1 MLANADCQ
9 THYWCLTHR
18 IRDQA
23 RSHMESHNNNKMLF
37 QRLNAMAA
45 PAPPLSHDAI
55 IQDSWS
61 RCRAFGL
68 DHQSAPAFDQL
79 PADGIAQLLES
90 QNSLVQTT
98 HQEVL
103 PYYENILSN
112 SNCLIM
118 LADNQGQ
125 VLTSWG
131 TQRFIE
137 PSLTRGFSAGASWI
151 ERCSGTNAIGTAL
164 ACEQAVHIEHD
175 EHFLKANRFMTGSA
189 APIFDAERKVIAVL
203 DVSSDSYLPP
213 SHTLGMV
220 KMMSQTVEN
229 RLILNLFHGQHFQLT
244 FNTGLNN
251 LDSQWAGLL
260 IFDETGQV
268 LSANRRADNLL
279 GISLS
284 RVSVESLFKV
294 SLLELL
300 NQPDGLP
307 FALQASGR
315 NRFQCLL
322 KRPKQAPIQARLLSE
337 TKSSE
342 TKSAEST
349 APASIAISLNTLH
362 FGDSR
367 VEKAVRQAERLLEK
381 DIPLLI
387 HGETGVGKEVFVKA
401 LHQASSRSKQPFIAV
416 NCAAIPAELVESEL
430 FGYEKGAFTG
440 ANQKGSIGL
449 IRKADKGTLF
459 LDEIGDMPLPTQA
472 RLLRVLQERC
482 VQPVGSSELF
492 PVDIRII
499 SATNRSLREQVQLG
513 RFREDLYY
521 RIGGLT
527 LELPPLRERSD
538 KQALFKRLWEQHRE
552 PSQWAGLSPEVM
564 ELFSRHPWPGNL
576 RQVSSVMQV
585 ALAMAEEQPV
595 RPEHLPDDF
604 FVDLEMEP
612 VDSPEPV
619 AVDLNDAEQLNR
631 QLQAA
636 GGNISHLARRLG
648 VSRNT
653 LYKRLRQV
661 E

>member
-1 MLANADCQ
+1 MSTPLA
-9 THYWCLTHR
+9 
-18 IRDQA
+18 
-23 RSHMESHNNNKMLF
+23 
-37 QRLNAMAA
+37 
-45 PAPPLSHDAI
+45 HDAI
-55 IQDSWS
+55 IQDSWR
-61 RCRAFGL
+61 RCRAYGL
-68 DHQSAPAFDQL
+68 DHQSTPSFDQL
-79 PADGIAQLLES
+79 PADGVRQLLES
-90 QNSLVQTT
+90 QHSLVQTT

-137 PSLTRGFSAGASWI
+137 PTLARGFSAGASWM
-151 ERCSGTNAIGTAL
+151 ERASGTNAIGTAL
-164 ACEQAVHIEHD
+164 ACAQAVHIEHD

-189 APIFDAERKVIAVL
+189 APIFDAQREIIAVL

-229 RLILNLFHGQHFQLT
+229 RLILNLFRGEHFQLT

-260 IFDETGQV
+260 IFDESGQV

-284 RVSVESLFKV
+284 RVLIDSLFKV

-300 NQPDGLP
+300 NQPEGLP
-307 FALQASGR
+307 FSLQAAGR

-322 KRPKQAPIQARLLSE
+322 KRPKQAPVQARVFVDS
-337 TKSSE
+337 KKPS
-342 TKSAEST
+342 
-349 APASIAISLNTLH
+349 APASTAISLKTLH
-362 FGDSR
+362 FGDAR
-367 VEKAVRQAERLLEK
+367 VEKAVRQAGRLLEK

-401 LHQASSRSKQPFIAV
+401 LHQASSRSQQAFIAV

-492 PVDIRII
+492 PVDLRII
-499 SATNRSLREQVQLG
+499 SATNRALREWVQAG

-527 LELPPLRERSD
+527 LELPPLRERTD
-538 KQALFKRLWEQHRE
+538 KQALFQQLWQQHRE
-552 PSQWAGLSPEVM
+552 PTQWAGLSAEVLA
-564 ELFSRHPWPGNL
+564 LFEQHPWPGNL
-576 RQVSSVMQV
+576 RQVSSVLQV
-585 ALAMAEEQPV
+585 ALAMAEEQPI
-595 RPEHLPDDF
+595 RAEHLPDDF
-604 FVDLEMEP
+604 FVDLHVPAPLPTGESLD
-612 VDSPEPV
+612 DSI
-619 AVDLNDAEQLNR
+619 DLNQRLKAL
-631 QLQAA
+631 
-636 GGNISHLARRLG
+636 GGNISHLARELG

-653 LYKRLRQV
+653 LYKRLRQN
-661 E
+661 ER

>member
-1 MLANADCQ
+1 
-9 THYWCLTHR
+9 
-18 IRDQA
+18 
-23 RSHMESHNNNKMLF
+23 
-37 QRLNAMAA
+37 MAA
-45 PAPPLSHDAI
+45 PVPLLSHDAI

-79 PADGIAQLLES
+79 PAEGIAQLLES
-90 QNSLVQTT
+90 QHSLVQTT

-137 PSLTRGFSAGASWI
+137 PSLTRGFSAGASWM

-260 IFDETGQV
+260 IFDESGQV

-300 NQPDGLP
+300 NQPEGLP

-315 NRFQCLL
+315 NRFQCVL
-322 KRPKQAPIQARLLSE
+322 KRPKQVSIQARLFSE
-337 TKSSE
+337 NSSA
-342 TKSAEST
+342 KST
-349 APASIAISLNTLH
+349 ATEPTTISLNTLH

-401 LHQASSRSKQPFIAV
+401 LHHASSRSKQPFIAV

-482 VQPVGSSELF
+482 VQPVGSSELY

-499 SATNRSLREQVQLG
+499 SATNRALREQVQLG

-538 KQALFKRLWEQHRE
+538 KQALFKRLWEHHRE
-552 PSQWAGLSPEVM
+552 PSQWAGLSREVM
-564 ELFSRHPWPGNL
+564 ELFDRHPWPGNL

-585 ALAMAEEQPV
+585 ALAMAGEQPV

-604 FVDLEMEP
+604 FVDLQMEP
-612 VDSPEPV
+612 VDCPETS
-619 AVDLNDAEQLNR
+619 AVDLNDAEALNR

-653 LYKRLRQV
+653 LYKRLRQSDS
-661 E
+661 

>member
-1 MLANADCQ
+1 
-9 THYWCLTHR
+9 
-18 IRDQA
+18 
-23 RSHMESHNNNKMLF
+23 
-37 QRLNAMAA
+37 MAA
-45 PAPPLSHDAI
+45 PAPALSHEAI
-55 IQDSWS
+55 IQASWS

-68 DHQSAPAFDQL
+68 NHQSVPAFDQL
-79 PADGIAQLLES
+79 PAQGIAHLLES
-90 QNSLVQTT
+90 QHSLVQTT

-137 PSLTRGFSAGASWI
+137 PKLAHGFSAGASWM
-151 ERCSGTNAIGTAL
+151 ERCTGTNAIGTAL

-229 RLILNLFHGQHFQLT
+229 RLILNLFRGEHFQLT

-260 IFDETGQV
+260 IFDESGQV

-279 GISLS
+279 GLSLS
-284 RVSVESLFKV
+284 RVSIESLFKV

-307 FALQASGR
+307 FALQASGS

-322 KRPKQAPIQARLLSE
+322 RRPSQVSIRARVFTEATPAP
-337 TKSSE
+337 
-342 TKSAEST
+342 
-349 APASIAISLNTLH
+349 APASNIIGLNTLH

-401 LHQASSRSKQPFIAV
+401 LHQASSRAKQPFIAV

-449 IRKADKGTLF
+449 IRKADRGTLF

-482 VQPVGSSELF
+482 VQPVGSAELF

-538 KQALFKRLWEQHRE
+538 KQALFKRLWEHHRE
-552 PSQWAGLSPEVM
+552 PTQWAGLSREVLD
-564 ELFSRHPWPGNL
+564 LFERHPWPGNL
-576 RQVSSVMQV
+576 RQVSSVLQV
-585 ALAMAEEQPV
+585 ALAMAEEQPI

-612 VDSPEPV
+612 VETPEPLT
-619 AVDLNDAEQLNR
+619 VDLNDAEDLNR
-631 QLQAA
+631 QLQAV

-653 LYKRLRQV
+653 LYKRLRQL
-661 E
+661 ES

>member
-1 MLANADCQ
+1 
-9 THYWCLTHR
+9 
-18 IRDQA
+18 
-23 RSHMESHNNNKMLF
+23 
-37 QRLNAMAA
+37 MAA
-45 PAPPLSHDAI
+45 PAPALSHDAI
-55 IQDSWS
+55 IQDSWK

-68 DHQSAPAFDQL
+68 NHQSTPAFDQL
-79 PADGIAQLLES
+79 PAEGIAQLLES
-90 QNSLVQTT
+90 QYSLVQTT

-137 PSLTRGFSAGASWI
+137 PSLTRGFSAGASWM

-260 IFDETGQV
+260 IFDESGQV

-279 GISLS
+279 GVRLS

-300 NQPDGLP
+300 NQPEGLP
-307 FALQASGR
+307 FSLQASGR

-322 KRPKQAPIQARLLSE
+322 KRPKQAPIQARVFSE
-337 TKSSE
+337 PTV
-342 TKSAEST
+342 T
-349 APASIAISLNTLH
+349 APAAISLNTLH

-552 PSQWAGLSPEVM
+552 PSQWAGLSREVL
-564 ELFSRHPWPGNL
+564 ELFDRHPWPGNL

-595 RPEHLPDDF
+595 RLEHLPDDF

-612 VDSPEPV
+612 VETPESLV
-619 AVDLNDAEQLNR
+619 VDLDDAEELNR
-631 QLQAA
+631 QLQAV

-653 LYKRLRQV
+653 LYKRLRQA

>member
-1 MLANADCQ
+1 
-9 THYWCLTHR
+9 
-18 IRDQA
+18 
-23 RSHMESHNNNKMLF
+23 
-37 QRLNAMAA
+37 MAA
-45 PAPPLSHDAI
+45 PAPLLPHDTI
-55 IQDSWS
+55 IQDSWR

-68 DHQSAPAFDQL
+68 DHQSAPSFDQL
-79 PADGIAQLLES
+79 PAEGISQLLES
-90 QNSLVQTT
+90 QHALVQTT

-131 TQRFIE
+131 TQRFID
-137 PSLTRGFSAGASWI
+137 PKLARGFNAGASWM
-151 ERCSGTNAIGTAL
+151 ERATGTNAIGTAL
-164 ACEQAVHIEHD
+164 ACAQAVHIEHD

-189 APIFDAERKVIAVL
+189 APIFDANREIIAVL

-229 RLILNLFHGQHFQLT
+229 RLILNLFGGEHFQLT

-260 IFDETGQV
+260 IFDESGQV

-284 RVSVESLFKV
+284 RVMIDSLFKV

-300 NQPDGLP
+300 NQPEGLP
-307 FALQASGR
+307 FALQAAGR

-322 KRPKQAPIQARLLSE
+322 KRPKQAPVQARVFSE
-337 TKSSE
+337 
-342 TKSAEST
+342 
-349 APASIAISLNTLH
+349 PASAPIGLKTLH

-401 LHQASSRSKQPFIAV
+401 LHQASSRSQQAFIAV

-492 PVDIRII
+492 PVDLRII
-499 SATNRSLREQVQLG
+499 SATNRSLREQVQIG

-538 KQALFKRLWEQHRE
+538 KQALFKQLWQQHRE
-552 PSQWAGLSPEVM
+552 PTQWAGLSAEVLA
-564 ELFSRHPWPGNL
+564 LFEQHPWPGNL

-585 ALAMAEEQPV
+585 ALVMAEDQPI

-604 FVDLEMEP
+604 FVDLG
-612 VDSPEPV
+612 
-619 AVDLNDAEQLNR
+619 
-631 QLQAA
+631 QAA
-636 GGNISHLARRLG
+636 PSAPVVMDDLDDRQNLQQRLAAVGGNISHLARELG

-653 LYKRLRQV
+653 LYKRLRAAP
-661 E
+661 

>member
-1 MLANADCQ
+1 M
-9 THYWCLTHR
+9 
-18 IRDQA
+18 
-23 RSHMESHNNNKMLF
+23 S
-37 QRLNAMAA
+37 A
-45 PAPPLSHDAI
+45 PASPLSHETI
-55 IQDSWS
+55 IKDSWS

-68 DHQSAPAFDQL
+68 SHQSAPAFDQL
-79 PADGIAQLLES
+79 PAERIAQLLES
-90 QNSLVQTT
+90 QHALVQTT

-137 PSLTRGFSAGASWI
+137 PSLARGFSAGASWL
-151 ERCSGTNAIGTAL
+151 EHCSGTNAIGTAL

-189 APIFDAERKVIAVL
+189 APIFDAERRVIAVL

-229 RLILNLFHGQHFQLT
+229 RLILNLFEGRHFQLT

-260 IFDETGQV
+260 IFDDSGQV

-284 RVSVESLFKV
+284 RVGIESLFKV

-300 NQPDGLP
+300 NQPEGLP
-307 FALQASGR
+307 FALQAAGR
-315 NRFQCLL
+315 NRFHCLL
-322 KRPKQAPIQARLLSE
+322 KRPRQVPIQARVFVEPPSHP
-337 TKSSE
+337 
-342 TKSAEST
+342 
-349 APASIAISLNTLH
+349 APASADTISLNTLH

-401 LHQASSRSKQPFIAV
+401 LHHASSRSKQAFIAV

-440 ANQKGSIGL
+440 ASQKGSIGL

-499 SATNRSLREQVQLG
+499 SATNRSLREQVRLG

-538 KQALFKRLWEQHRE
+538 KQALFKRIWEQHRE
-552 PSQWAGLSPEVM
+552 SGQWAGLSRDVQ
-564 ELFSRHPWPGNL
+564 ELFERHPWPGNL

-585 ALAMAEEQPV
+585 ALAMAEEQPI
-595 RPEHLPDDF
+595 RTEHLPDDF
-604 FVDLEMEP
+604 FVDLDMEP
-612 VDSPEPV
+612 ATSHEPPGDIDLQDS
-619 AVDLNDAEQLNR
+619 ADLHR
-631 QLQAA
+631 QLKAV
-636 GGNISHLARRLG
+636 GGNISQLARRLG

-653 LYKRLRQV
+653 LYKRLRQQ
-661 E
+661 ED

>member
-1 MLANADCQ
+1 MSTPLA
-9 THYWCLTHR
+9 
-18 IRDQA
+18 
-23 RSHMESHNNNKMLF
+23 
-37 QRLNAMAA
+37 
-45 PAPPLSHDAI
+45 HDAI
-55 IQDSWS
+55 IQDSWR
-61 RCRAFGL
+61 RCRAYGL
-68 DHQSAPAFDQL
+68 DHQSTPSFDQL
-79 PADGIAQLLES
+79 PAEGVSQLLES
-90 QNSLVQTT
+90 QHSLVQTT

-137 PSLTRGFSAGASWI
+137 PTLARGFSAGASWM
-151 ERCSGTNAIGTAL
+151 ERSSGTNAIGTAL
-164 ACEQAVHIEHD
+164 ACAQAVHIEHD

-189 APIFDAERKVIAVL
+189 APIFDAQREIIAVL

-229 RLILNLFHGQHFQLT
+229 RLILNLFRGEHFQLT

-260 IFDETGQV
+260 IFDESGQV

-284 RVSVESLFKV
+284 RVLIDSLFKV

-300 NQPDGLP
+300 NQPEGLP
-307 FALQASGR
+307 FSLQAAGR

-322 KRPKQAPIQARLLSE
+322 KRPRQAPVQARVFVE
-337 TKSSE
+337 TKKTSE
-342 TKSAEST
+342 P
-349 APASIAISLNTLH
+349 APTAISLKTLH
-362 FGDSR
+362 FGDAR

-401 LHQASSRSKQPFIAV
+401 LHQASSRSQQAFIAV

-482 VQPVGSSELF
+482 VQPVGSSELY
-492 PVDIRII
+492 PVDLRII

-527 LELPPLRERSD
+527 LELPPLRERTD
-538 KQALFKRLWEQHRE
+538 KQALFKQLWQQHRE
-552 PSQWAGLSPEVM
+552 PTQWAGLSDEVLA
-564 ELFSRHPWPGNL
+564 LFEQHPWPGNL
-576 RQVSSVMQV
+576 RQVSSVLQV
-585 ALAMAEEQPV
+585 ALAMAEEQPIRV
-595 RPEHLPDDF
+595 EHLPDDF
-604 FVDLEMEP
+604 FVDLNGVVP
-612 VDSPEPV
+612 VCD
-619 AVDLNDAEQLNR
+619 AVDDSLDLNERLKAV
-631 QLQAA
+631 
-636 GGNISHLARRLG
+636 GGNISLLSRELG

-653 LYKRLRQV
+653 LYKRLRQNQ
-661 E
+661 

>member
-1 MLANADCQ
+1 
-9 THYWCLTHR
+9 
-18 IRDQA
+18 
-23 RSHMESHNNNKMLF
+23 
-37 QRLNAMAA
+37 MAA
-45 PAPPLSHDAI
+45 PASPLSHDAI
-55 IQDSWS
+55 VQTSWQ

-79 PADGIAQLLES
+79 PAAGIAQLLDS
-90 QNSLVQTT
+90 HHSLVQTT

-137 PSLTRGFSAGASWI
+137 PNLARGFQAGASWI
-151 ERCSGTNAIGTAL
+151 ERSSGTNAIGTAL

-260 IFDETGQV
+260 IFDESGQV

-279 GISLS
+279 GVRLS

-294 SLLELL
+294 SLLELI
-300 NQPDGLP
+300 NQPEGLP
-307 FALQASGR
+307 FALQTSGR

-322 KRPKQAPIQARLLSE
+322 KRPKQAPVQARVFG
-337 TKSSE
+337 
-342 TKSAEST
+342 AEDKP
-349 APASIAISLNTLH
+349 APASGISLNTLH

-401 LHQASSRSKQPFIAV
+401 LHQASSRQKQAFIAV

-492 PVDIRII
+492 PVDLRII

-552 PSQWAGLSPEVM
+552 PTQWAGLSPEVL
-564 ELFSRHPWPGNL
+564 ELFEKHPWPGNL

-612 VDSPEPV
+612 VETAAPLGL
-619 AVDLNDAEQLNR
+619 DLNDVEALNR
-631 QLQAA
+631 ELKAA

-653 LYKRLRQV
+653 LYKRLRQA

>member
-1 MLANADCQ
+1 
-9 THYWCLTHR
+9 
-18 IRDQA
+18 
-23 RSHMESHNNNKMLF
+23 
-37 QRLNAMAA
+37 MAA
-45 PAPPLSHDAI
+45 PAPLLPHDTI
-55 IQDSWS
+55 IQDSWR

-68 DHQSAPAFDQL
+68 DHQSAPSFDQL
-79 PADGIAQLLES
+79 PAEGISQLLES
-90 QNSLVQTT
+90 QHALVQTT

-131 TQRFIE
+131 TQRFID
-137 PSLTRGFSAGASWI
+137 PKLARGFNAGASWM
-151 ERCSGTNAIGTAL
+151 ERATGTNAIGTAL
-164 ACEQAVHIEHD
+164 ACAQAVHIEHD

-189 APIFDAERKVIAVL
+189 APIFDANREIIAVL

-229 RLILNLFHGQHFQLT
+229 RLILNLFGGEHFQLT

-260 IFDETGQV
+260 IFDESGQV

-284 RVSVESLFKV
+284 RVMIDSLFKV

-300 NQPDGLP
+300 NQPEGLP
-307 FALQASGR
+307 FALQAAGR

-322 KRPKQAPIQARLLSE
+322 KRPKQAPVQARVFSE
-337 TKSSE
+337 
-342 TKSAEST
+342 
-349 APASIAISLNTLH
+349 PASAPIGLKTLH

-401 LHQASSRSKQPFIAV
+401 LHQASSRSQQAFIAV

-492 PVDIRII
+492 PVDLRII
-499 SATNRSLREQVQLG
+499 SATNRSLREQVQIG

-538 KQALFKRLWEQHRE
+538 KQALFKQLWQQHRE
-552 PSQWAGLSPEVM
+552 PTQWAGLSAEVLA
-564 ELFSRHPWPGNL
+564 LFEQHPWPGNL

-585 ALAMAEEQPV
+585 ALVMAEDQPI

-604 FVDLEMEP
+604 FVDL
-612 VDSPEPV
+612 
-619 AVDLNDAEQLNR
+619 R
-631 QLQAA
+631 QAA
-636 GGNISHLARRLG
+636 PSAPVVMDDLDDRQNLQQRLAAVGGNISHLARELG
-648 VSRNT
+648 VSRTT
-653 LYKRLRQV
+653 LYKRLRAAP
-661 E
+661 

>member
-1 MLANADCQ
+1 
-9 THYWCLTHR
+9 
-18 IRDQA
+18 
-23 RSHMESHNNNKMLF
+23 
-37 QRLNAMAA
+37 MAA
-45 PAPPLSHDAI
+45 PASPLSHDAI
-55 IQDSWS
+55 VQTSWQ

-79 PADGIAQLLES
+79 HAAGIARLLDS
-90 QNSLVQTT
+90 HHSLVQTT

-137 PSLTRGFSAGASWI
+137 PNLARGFQAGASWM
-151 ERCSGTNAIGTAL
+151 ERSSGTNAIGTAL

-260 IFDETGQV
+260 IFDESGQV

-279 GISLS
+279 GVRLS

-294 SLLELL
+294 SLLELI
-300 NQPDGLP
+300 NQPEGLP
-307 FALQASGR
+307 FALQTSGR

-322 KRPKQAPIQARLLSE
+322 KRPKQAPVQARVFV
-337 TKSSE
+337 
-342 TKSAEST
+342 AEDKP
-349 APASIAISLNTLH
+349 APASAISLNTLH

-401 LHQASSRSKQPFIAV
+401 LHQASSRQKQAFIAV

-492 PVDIRII
+492 PVDLRII

-552 PSQWAGLSPEVM
+552 PTQWAGLSPEVL
-564 ELFSRHPWPGNL
+564 ELFEKHPWPGNL

-595 RPEHLPDDF
+595 RAEHLPDDF

-612 VDSPEPV
+612 VETAAPLGL
-619 AVDLNDAEQLNR
+619 DLNDVEALNR
-631 QLQAA
+631 ELKAA

-653 LYKRLRQV
+653 LYKRLRQA

>member
-1 MLANADCQ
+1 
-9 THYWCLTHR
+9 
-18 IRDQA
+18 
-23 RSHMESHNNNKMLF
+23 
-37 QRLNAMAA
+37 MAL
-45 PAPPLSHDAI
+45 PALPLSHDAI

-68 DHQSAPAFDQL
+68 NHQSAPAFDQL
-79 PADGIAQLLES
+79 PAEGIAQLLES
-90 QNSLVQTT
+90 QHSLVQTT

-137 PSLTRGFSAGASWI
+137 PSLTRGFSAGASWL
-151 ERCSGTNAIGTAL
+151 EHCSGTNAIGTAL

-260 IFDETGQV
+260 IFDESGQV

-279 GISLS
+279 GIRLS
-284 RVSVESLFKV
+284 RVSVESLFNV

-300 NQPDGLP
+300 NQPEGLP
-307 FALQASGR
+307 FALQTRGR

-322 KRPKQAPIQARLLSE
+322 KRPKQAPIQPRLFSE
-337 TKSSE
+337 S
-342 TKSAEST
+342 KSADPKS
-349 APASIAISLNTLH
+349 AVADAKPATISLKTLH

-401 LHQASSRSKQPFIAV
+401 LHQASSRHKQAFIAV

-482 VQPVGSSELF
+482 VQPVGSSDLF
-492 PVDIRII
+492 AVDIRII

-552 PSQWAGLSPEVM
+552 PTQWAGLSHEVL

-612 VDSPEPV
+612 VEAPEPLG
-619 AVDLNDAEQLNR
+619 VDLNDAQALNR
-631 QLQAA
+631 ELKAA

-653 LYKRLRQV
+653 LYKRLRHL
-661 E
+661 ES

>member
-1 MLANADCQ
+1 
-9 THYWCLTHR
+9 
-18 IRDQA
+18 
-23 RSHMESHNNNKMLF
+23 
-37 QRLNAMAA
+37 MAA
-45 PAPPLSHDAI
+45 PAPVLSHDAI

-68 DHQSAPAFDQL
+68 NHQSAPAFDQL
-79 PADGIAQLLES
+79 PAADIAQLLES
-90 QNSLVQTT
+90 QHSLVQTT

-137 PSLTRGFSAGASWI
+137 PSLTRGFNAGASWM

-284 RVSVESLFKV
+284 RVSVDSLFKV

-300 NQPDGLP
+300 NQPEGLP
-307 FALQASGR
+307 FSLQAAGR
-315 NRFQCLL
+315 NRFQCVL
-322 KRPKQAPIQARLLSE
+322 KRPKQAPIQARLFSE
-337 TKSSE
+337 M
-342 TKSAEST
+342 KSAEPTRTEPAET
-349 APASIAISLNTLH
+349 APAAISLNTLH

-492 PVDIRII
+492 PVDLRII

-552 PSQWAGLSPEVM
+552 PSQWAG
-564 ELFSRHPWPGNL
+564 R
-576 RQVSSVMQV
+576 
-585 ALAMAEEQPV
+585 
-595 RPEHLPDDF
+595 
-604 FVDLEMEP
+604 
-612 VDSPEPV
+612 
-619 AVDLNDAEQLNR
+619 
-631 QLQAA
+631 
-636 GGNISHLARRLG
+636 
-648 VSRNT
+648 
-653 LYKRLRQV
+653 
-661 E
+661 

>member
-1 MLANADCQ
+1 
-9 THYWCLTHR
+9 
-18 IRDQA
+18 
-23 RSHMESHNNNKMLF
+23 
-37 QRLNAMAA
+37 MAA
-45 PAPPLSHDAI
+45 PALPLSHDAI

-68 DHQSAPAFDQL
+68 NHQSIPAFDQL
-79 PADGIAQLLES
+79 PAAGIAQLLES
-90 QNSLVQTT
+90 QHSLVQTT

-112 SNCLIM
+112 SNCLIL

-137 PSLTRGFSAGASWI
+137 PKLTRGFSAGASWV

-284 RVSVESLFKV
+284 RVSIESLFKV

-300 NQPDGLP
+300 NQPDDLP
-307 FALQASGR
+307 FALQTSGR

-322 KRPKQAPIQARLLSE
+322 KRPKQVPIKARVFVE
-337 TKSSE
+337 QPAASS
-342 TKSAEST
+342 A
-349 APASIAISLNTLH
+349 AISLNTLH

-401 LHQASSRSKQPFIAV
+401 LHQASSRSKQAFIAV

-538 KQALFKRLWEQHRE
+538 KRELFKRLWEQHRE
-552 PSQWAGLSPEVM
+552 PSQWAGLSREVL
-564 ELFSRHPWPGNL
+564 ELFGRHPWPGNL

-612 VDSPEPV
+612 VELDEPL
-619 AVDLNDAEQLNR
+619 AVDLNDVEELNR
-631 QLQAA
+631 QLQAL

-653 LYKRLRQV
+653 LYKRLRQA

>member
-1 MLANADCQ
+1 
-9 THYWCLTHR
+9 
-18 IRDQA
+18 
-23 RSHMESHNNNKMLF
+23 
-37 QRLNAMAA
+37 MAA
-45 PAPPLSHDAI
+45 PAPALSHDAI

-68 DHQSAPAFDQL
+68 DHQSPPAFDQL
-79 PADGIAQLLES
+79 PAEDIAQLLES
-90 QNSLVQTT
+90 QHSLVQTT

-137 PSLTRGFSAGASWI
+137 PSLTRGFSAGASWM

-300 NQPDGLP
+300 NQPDDLP
-307 FALQASGR
+307 FSLQASGR

-322 KRPKQAPIQARLLSE
+322 KRPKQAPIQARLFSE

-342 TKSAEST
+342 TKSAETKSAEPAVT
-349 APASIAISLNTLH
+349 ATAAISLNTLH

-482 VQPVGSSELF
+482 VQPVGSSELY

-538 KQALFKRLWEQHRE
+538 KQALFQRLWEQHRD
-552 PSQWAGLSPEVM
+552 PAQWAGLSREVM
-564 ELFSRHPWPGNL
+564 ELFGRHPWPGNL

-612 VDSPEPV
+612 VDSPETL
-619 AVDLNDAEQLNR
+619 AVDLNDAEDLNR

-653 LYKRLRQV
+653 LYKRLRQS
-661 E
+661 EG

>member
-1 MLANADCQ
+1 
-9 THYWCLTHR
+9 
-18 IRDQA
+18 
-23 RSHMESHNNNKMLF
+23 
-37 QRLNAMAA
+37 
-45 PAPPLSHDAI
+45 
-55 IQDSWS
+55 
-61 RCRAFGL
+61 
-68 DHQSAPAFDQL
+68 
-79 PADGIAQLLES
+79 
-90 QNSLVQTT
+90 
-98 HQEVL
+98 
-103 PYYENILSN
+103 
-112 SNCLIM
+112 
-118 LADNQGQ
+118 
-125 VLTSWG
+125 
-131 TQRFIE
+131 
-137 PSLTRGFSAGASWI
+137 
-151 ERCSGTNAIGTAL
+151 
-164 ACEQAVHIEHD
+164 
-175 EHFLKANRFMTGSA
+175 
-189 APIFDAERKVIAVL
+189 VL

-260 IFDETGQV
+260 IFDESGQV

-279 GISLS
+279 GIRLS

-300 NQPDGLP
+300 NQPEGLP
-307 FALQASGR
+307 FALQTSGR
-315 NRFQCLL
+315 NRFQCLM
-322 KRPKQAPIQARLLSE
+322 KRPKQAPVQARLFSE
-337 TKSSE
+337 ARI
-342 TKSAEST
+342 AE
-349 APASIAISLNTLH
+349 PATSVQTSISLNSLH

-401 LHQASSRSKQPFIAV
+401 LHQASSRNKQAFIAV

-538 KQALFKRLWEQHRE
+538 KEALFKRLWEQHRE
-552 PSQWAGLSPEVM
+552 PSQWAGLSQEVLA
-564 ELFSRHPWPGNL
+564 LFERHPWPGNL
-576 RQVSSVMQV
+576 RQVSSVLQV

-595 RPEHLPDDF
+595 RAEHLPDDF

-612 VDSPEPV
+612 VETPEPL
-619 AVDLNDAEQLNR
+619 AVDLNDVEGLNR
-631 QLQAA
+631 QLEAA
-636 GGNISHLARRLG
+636 GGNISYLARRLG

-653 LYKRLRQV
+653 LYKRLRQL

>member
-1 MLANADCQ
+1 
-9 THYWCLTHR
+9 
-18 IRDQA
+18 
-23 RSHMESHNNNKMLF
+23 
-37 QRLNAMAA
+37 MAA
-45 PAPPLSHDAI
+45 PAPVLSHDAI

-68 DHQSAPAFDQL
+68 NHQSAPAFDQL
-79 PADGIAQLLES
+79 PAADIAQLLES
-90 QNSLVQTT
+90 QHSLVQTT

-118 LADNQGQ
+118 LADKQGQ

-137 PSLTRGFSAGASWI
+137 PSLTRGFNAGASWM

-300 NQPDGLP
+300 NQPEGLP
-307 FALQASGR
+307 FSLQAAGR
-315 NRFQCLL
+315 NRFQCIL
-322 KRPKQAPIQARLLSE
+322 KRPKQAPIQARLFAEMKSTE
-337 TKSSE
+337 TENAQAKRADTS
-342 TKSAEST
+342 
-349 APASIAISLNTLH
+349 PAAISLNTLH

-492 PVDIRII
+492 PVDLRII

-552 PSQWAGLSPEVM
+552 PAQWAGLSREVM
-564 ELFSRHPWPGNL
+564 ELFGRHPWPGNL

-612 VDSPEPV
+612 VEPTEPL
-619 AVDLNDAEQLNR
+619 AADLNDAEDLNR
-631 QLQAA
+631 LLQAA

-653 LYKRLRQV
+653 LYKRLRQA

>member
-1 MLANADCQ
+1 
-9 THYWCLTHR
+9 
-18 IRDQA
+18 
-23 RSHMESHNNNKMLF
+23 
-37 QRLNAMAA
+37 MAA
-45 PAPPLSHDAI
+45 PAPLLPHDTI
-55 IQDSWS
+55 IQDSWR

-68 DHQSAPAFDQL
+68 DHQSAPSFDQL
-79 PADGIAQLLES
+79 PAEGISQLLES
-90 QNSLVQTT
+90 QHALVQTT

-131 TQRFIE
+131 TQRFID
-137 PSLTRGFSAGASWI
+137 PKLARGFNAGASWM
-151 ERCSGTNAIGTAL
+151 ERATGTNAIGTAL
-164 ACEQAVHIEHD
+164 ACAQAVHIEHD

-189 APIFDAERKVIAVL
+189 APIFDANREIIAVL

-229 RLILNLFHGQHFQLT
+229 RLILNLFGGEHFQLT

-260 IFDETGQV
+260 IFDESGQV

-284 RVSVESLFKV
+284 RVKIDSLFKV
-294 SLLELL
+294 SPLELL
-300 NQPDGLP
+300 NQPEGLP
-307 FALQASGR
+307 FALQAAGR

-322 KRPKQAPIQARLLSE
+322 KRPKQAPVQARVFSE
-337 TKSSE
+337 PTP
-342 TKSAEST
+342 
-349 APASIAISLNTLH
+349 APIGLKTLH

-401 LHQASSRSKQPFIAV
+401 LHQASSRSQQAFIAV

-492 PVDIRII
+492 PVDLRII
-499 SATNRSLREQVQLG
+499 SATNRSLREQVQIG

-538 KQALFKRLWEQHRE
+538 KQALFKQLWQQHRE
-552 PSQWAGLSPEVM
+552 PTQWAGLSAEVLA
-564 ELFSRHPWPGNL
+564 LFEQHPWPGNL

-585 ALAMAEEQPV
+585 ALVMAEDQPI

-604 FVDLEMEP
+604 FVDL
-612 VDSPEPV
+612 
-619 AVDLNDAEQLNR
+619 R
-631 QLQAA
+631 QAA
-636 GGNISHLARRLG
+636 PSAPVVMDDLDDSQNLQQRLAAVGGNISHLARELG

-653 LYKRLRQV
+653 LYKRLRAAP
-661 E
+661 

>member
-1 MLANADCQ
+1 
-9 THYWCLTHR
+9 
-18 IRDQA
+18 
-23 RSHMESHNNNKMLF
+23 
-37 QRLNAMAA
+37 MAA
-45 PAPPLSHDAI
+45 PALPLSHDAI

-68 DHQSAPAFDQL
+68 NHQSAPAFDQL
-79 PADGIAQLLES
+79 PAEGIAQLLES
-90 QNSLVQTT
+90 QHSLVQTT

-137 PSLTRGFSAGASWI
+137 PNLTRGFSAGASWM

-300 NQPDGLP
+300 NQPDDLP
-307 FALQASGR
+307 FALQTSGR

-322 KRPKQAPIQARLLSE
+322 KRPKQAVIQARVFTE
-337 TKSSE
+337 PTVA
-342 TKSAEST
+342 T
-349 APASIAISLNTLH
+349 PAAISLNTLH

-401 LHQASSRSKQPFIAV
+401 LHQASSRSKKPFIAV

-538 KQALFKRLWEQHRE
+538 KEALFKRLWEQHRE
-552 PSQWAGLSPEVM
+552 PSQWAGLSREVL

-612 VDSPEPV
+612 VDLPEPL
-619 AVDLNDAEQLNR
+619 AVDLNDAEDLNR

-653 LYKRLRQV
+653 LYKRLRQLGD
-661 E
+661 

>member
-1 MLANADCQ
+1 
-9 THYWCLTHR
+9 
-18 IRDQA
+18 
-23 RSHMESHNNNKMLF
+23 
-37 QRLNAMAA
+37 MAA
-45 PAPPLSHDAI
+45 PASPLSHDAI
-55 IQDSWS
+55 VQTSWQ

-79 PADGIAQLLES
+79 PAAGIAQLLDS
-90 QNSLVQTT
+90 HHSLVQTT

-137 PSLTRGFSAGASWI
+137 PNLARGFQAGASWM
-151 ERCSGTNAIGTAL
+151 ERSSGTNAIGTAL

-260 IFDETGQV
+260 IFDESGQV

-279 GISLS
+279 GVRLS

-294 SLLELL
+294 SLLELI
-300 NQPDGLP
+300 NQPEGLP
-307 FALQASGR
+307 FALQTSGR

-322 KRPKQAPIQARLLSE
+322 KRPKQAPVQARVFV
-337 TKSSE
+337 
-342 TKSAEST
+342 AEDKP
-349 APASIAISLNTLH
+349 APASAISLNTLH

-401 LHQASSRSKQPFIAV
+401 LHQASSRQKQAFIAV

-492 PVDIRII
+492 PVDLRII

-552 PSQWAGLSPEVM
+552 PTQWAGLSPEVL
-564 ELFSRHPWPGNL
+564 ELFEKHPWPGNL

-612 VDSPEPV
+612 VETAAPLGL
-619 AVDLNDAEQLNR
+619 DLNDVEALNR
-631 QLQAA
+631 ELKAA

-653 LYKRLRQV
+653 LYKRLRQA

>member
-1 MLANADCQ
+1 
-9 THYWCLTHR
+9 
-18 IRDQA
+18 
-23 RSHMESHNNNKMLF
+23 
-37 QRLNAMAA
+37 MAA

-55 IQDSWS
+55 VQNSWQ

-68 DHQSAPAFDQL
+68 DHQSTPAFDQL
-79 PADGIAQLLES
+79 PAAGIAQLLDS
-90 QNSLVQTT
+90 HHSLVQTT

-137 PSLTRGFSAGASWI
+137 PNLARGFQAGASWV
-151 ERCSGTNAIGTAL
+151 ERTSGTNAIGTAL

-260 IFDETGQV
+260 IFDESGQV

-279 GISLS
+279 GVRLS
-284 RVSVESLFKV
+284 RVSIESLFKV
-294 SLLELL
+294 SLLELI

-307 FALQASGR
+307 FALQTSGR

-322 KRPKQAPIQARLLSE
+322 KRPKQASIQPRVFA
-337 TKSSE
+337 
-342 TKSAEST
+342 AEPKT
-349 APASIAISLNTLH
+349 AAPTAISLNTLH

-401 LHQASSRSKQPFIAV
+401 LHQASSRSKQAFIAV

-492 PVDIRII
+492 PVDLRII

-538 KQALFKRLWEQHRE
+538 KEALFKRLWEQHRE
-552 PSQWAGLSPEVM
+552 PTQWAGLSQEVL

-595 RPEHLPDDF
+595 RLEHLPDDF

-612 VDSPEPV
+612 VESAVPLG
-619 AVDLNDAEQLNR
+619 VDLNDVEALNR
-631 QLQAA
+631 ELKAS

-653 LYKRLRQV
+653 LYKRLRQI
-661 E
+661 EG

>member
-1 MLANADCQ
+1 
-9 THYWCLTHR
+9 
-18 IRDQA
+18 
-23 RSHMESHNNNKMLF
+23 
-37 QRLNAMAA
+37 MAA
-45 PAPPLSHDAI
+45 PASPLSHDAV
-55 IQDSWS
+55 IQDSWK

-79 PADGIAQLLES
+79 PAEGIAQLLES
-90 QNSLVQTT
+90 QHSLVQTT

-137 PSLTRGFSAGASWI
+137 PSLTRGFSAGASWM

-322 KRPKQAPIQARLLSE
+322 RRPKQVPIQPRVFAEPVVVAAPE
-337 TKSSE
+337 T
-342 TKSAEST
+342 
-349 APASIAISLNTLH
+349 ISLNTLH

-499 SATNRSLREQVQLG
+499 SATNRALREQVQLG

-552 PSQWAGLSPEVM
+552 PSQWAGLSREVM
-564 ELFSRHPWPGNL
+564 ELFGRHPWPGNL

-612 VDSPEPV
+612 VDSPEV
-619 AVDLNDAEQLNR
+619 LAVDLNDVEDLNR
-631 QLQAA
+631 QLRAA

-653 LYKRLRQV
+653 LYKRLRQS

>member
-1 MLANADCQ
+1 
-9 THYWCLTHR
+9 
-18 IRDQA
+18 
-23 RSHMESHNNNKMLF
+23 
-37 QRLNAMAA
+37 
-45 PAPPLSHDAI
+45 
-55 IQDSWS
+55 
-61 RCRAFGL
+61 
-68 DHQSAPAFDQL
+68 
-79 PADGIAQLLES
+79 
-90 QNSLVQTT
+90 
-98 HQEVL
+98 
-103 PYYENILSN
+103 
-112 SNCLIM
+112 
-118 LADNQGQ
+118 
-125 VLTSWG
+125 
-131 TQRFIE
+131 
-137 PSLTRGFSAGASWI
+137 
-151 ERCSGTNAIGTAL
+151 
-164 ACEQAVHIEHD
+164 
-175 EHFLKANRFMTGSA
+175 
-189 APIFDAERKVIAVL
+189 
-203 DVSSDSYLPP
+203 
-213 SHTLGMV
+213 
-220 KMMSQTVEN
+220 
-229 RLILNLFHGQHFQLT
+229 
-244 FNTGLNN
+244 
-251 LDSQWAGLL
+251 
-260 IFDETGQV
+260 
-268 LSANRRADNLL
+268 
-279 GISLS
+279 
-284 RVSVESLFKV
+284 
-294 SLLELL
+294 LL
-300 NQPDGLP
+300 NQPEGLP
-307 FALQASGR
+307 FSLQASGR
-315 NRFQCLL
+315 KRFQCLL
-322 KRPKQAPIQARLLSE
+322 KRPKQVPIQPRLFAE
-337 TKSSE
+337 TKNTE
-342 TKSAEST
+342 
-349 APASIAISLNTLH
+349 PAAISLNTLH

-401 LHQASSRSKQPFIAV
+401 LHQASSRSKQAFIAV

-538 KQALFKRLWEQHRE
+538 KEALFKRLWEQHRE
-552 PSQWAGLSPEVM
+552 PSQWAGLSREVLA
-564 ELFSRHPWPGNL
+564 LFDRHPWPGNL

-612 VDSPEPV
+612 VETPETL
-619 AVDLNDAEQLNR
+619 AVDLNDAEDLNR

-636 GGNISHLARRLG
+636 GGNISYLARRLG

-653 LYKRLRQV
+653 LYKRLRQT

>member
-1 MLANADCQ
+1 
-9 THYWCLTHR
+9 
-18 IRDQA
+18 
-23 RSHMESHNNNKMLF
+23 
-37 QRLNAMAA
+37 MAA
-45 PAPPLSHDAI
+45 PAPLLPHDTI
-55 IQDSWS
+55 IQDSWR

-68 DHQSAPAFDQL
+68 DHQSAPSFDQL
-79 PADGIAQLLES
+79 PAEGISQLLES
-90 QNSLVQTT
+90 QHALVQTT

-131 TQRFIE
+131 TQRFID
-137 PSLTRGFSAGASWI
+137 PKLARGFNAGASWM
-151 ERCSGTNAIGTAL
+151 ERATGTNAIGTAL
-164 ACEQAVHIEHD
+164 ACAQAVHIEHD

-189 APIFDAERKVIAVL
+189 APIFDANREIIAVL

-229 RLILNLFHGQHFQLT
+229 RLILNLFGGEHFQLT

-260 IFDETGQV
+260 IFDESGQV

-284 RVSVESLFKV
+284 RVKIDSLFKV

-300 NQPDGLP
+300 NQPEGLP
-307 FALQASGR
+307 FALQAAGR

-322 KRPKQAPIQARLLSE
+322 KHPKQAPVQARVFSE
-337 TKSSE
+337 PTP
-342 TKSAEST
+342 
-349 APASIAISLNTLH
+349 APIGLKTLH

-401 LHQASSRSKQPFIAV
+401 LHQASSRSQQAFIAV

-492 PVDIRII
+492 PVDLRII
-499 SATNRSLREQVQLG
+499 SATNRSLREQVQIG

-538 KQALFKRLWEQHRE
+538 KQALFKQLWQQHRE
-552 PSQWAGLSPEVM
+552 PTQWAGLSAEVLA
-564 ELFSRHPWPGNL
+564 LFEQHPWPGNL

-585 ALAMAEEQPV
+585 ALVMAEDQPI

-604 FVDLEMEP
+604 FVDL
-612 VDSPEPV
+612 
-619 AVDLNDAEQLNR
+619 R
-631 QLQAA
+631 QAA
-636 GGNISHLARRLG
+636 PSAPVVMDDLDDSQNLQQRLAAVGGNISHLARELG

-653 LYKRLRQV
+653 LYKRLRAAP
-661 E
+661 

>member
-1 MLANADCQ
+1 MAEPLA
-9 THYWCLTHR
+9 
-18 IRDQA
+18 
-23 RSHMESHNNNKMLF
+23 
-37 QRLNAMAA
+37 
-45 PAPPLSHDAI
+45 HDTI
-55 IQDSWS
+55 IQDSWR

-68 DHQSAPAFDQL
+68 DHQSPPSFDQL
-79 PADGIAQLLES
+79 PAEGISQLLES
-90 QNSLVQTT
+90 QHSLVQTT

-137 PSLTRGFSAGASWI
+137 PKLARGFSAGASWL
-151 ERCSGTNAIGTAL
+151 ERASGTNAIGTAL
-164 ACEQAVHIEHD
+164 ACAQAVHIAHD

-189 APIFDAERKVIAVL
+189 APIFDAQREIIAVL

-229 RLILNLFHGQHFQLT
+229 RLILNLFRGEHFQLT
-244 FNTGLNN
+244 FNTGLSN

-260 IFDETGQV
+260 IFDESGQV

-284 RVSVESLFKV
+284 CVMIDSLFKV

-300 NQPDGLP
+300 NQPEGLP
-307 FALQASGR
+307 FSLQAAGR

-322 KRPKQAPIQARLLSE
+322 KRPLQQPVQARVFTE
-337 TKSSE
+337 PKAREPRPTP
-342 TKSAEST
+342 APT
-349 APASIAISLNTLH
+349 AIGLKTLH
-362 FGDSR
+362 FGDPR

-401 LHQASSRSKQPFIAV
+401 LHQASSRSRQAFIAV

-482 VQPVGSSELF
+482 VQPVGSSDLF
-492 PVDIRII
+492 PVDLRII
-499 SATNRSLREQVQLG
+499 SATNRALREWVQAG

-527 LELPPLRERSD
+527 LELPPLRERRD
-538 KQALFKRLWEQHRE
+538 KQALFQQLWQQHRE
-552 PSQWAGLSPEVM
+552 PTQRAGLSAEVLA
-564 ELFSRHPWPGNL
+564 LFEQHPWPGNL
-576 RQVSSVMQV
+576 RQVSSVLQV
-585 ALAMAEEQPV
+585 ALAMAEEQPIRV
-595 RPEHLPDDF
+595 EHLPDDF
-604 FVDLEMEP
+604 FVDLDRAAP
-612 VDSPEPV
+612 APANDGLDDSD
-619 AVDLNDAEQLNR
+619 DLTRRLK
-631 QLQAA
+631 AA
-636 GGNISHLARRLG
+636 GGNISHLARELG

-653 LYKRLRQV
+653 LYKRLRQH
-661 E
+661 

>member
-1 MLANADCQ
+1 
-9 THYWCLTHR
+9 
-18 IRDQA
+18 
-23 RSHMESHNNNKMLF
+23 
-37 QRLNAMAA
+37 MAA
-45 PAPPLSHDAI
+45 PAPLLPHDTI
-55 IQDSWS
+55 IQDSWR

-68 DHQSAPAFDQL
+68 DHQSAPSFDQL
-79 PADGIAQLLES
+79 PAEGISQLLES
-90 QNSLVQTT
+90 QHALVQTT

-137 PSLTRGFSAGASWI
+137 PKLARGFSAGASWR
-151 ERCSGTNAIGTAL
+151 ERSTGTNAIGTAL
-164 ACEQAVHIEHD
+164 ACAQAVHIEHD

-189 APIFDAERKVIAVL
+189 APIFDANREIIAVL

-229 RLILNLFHGQHFQLT
+229 RLILNLFGGEHFQLT

-260 IFDETGQV
+260 IFDESGQV

-284 RVSVESLFKV
+284 RVMIDSLFKV

-300 NQPDGLP
+300 NQPEGLP
-307 FALQASGR
+307 FALQAAGS

-322 KRPKQAPIQARLLSE
+322 KRPKQAPVQARVFSE
-337 TKSSE
+337 
-342 TKSAEST
+342 
-349 APASIAISLNTLH
+349 PAAVPIGLKTLH

-401 LHQASSRSKQPFIAV
+401 LHQASSRSQQAFIAV

-492 PVDIRII
+492 PVDLRII
-499 SATNRSLREQVQLG
+499 SATNRSLREQVQIG

-538 KQALFKRLWEQHRE
+538 KQALFKQLWQQHRE
-552 PSQWAGLSPEVM
+552 PTQWAGLSTEVLA
-564 ELFSRHPWPGNL
+564 LFERHPWPGNL

-585 ALAMAEEQPV
+585 ALAMAEDQPI

-604 FVDLEMEP
+604 FVDLGQASPSAPP
-612 VDSPEPV
+612 VMGDLDDSQNLQQRLA
-619 AVDLNDAEQLNR
+619 AV
-631 QLQAA
+631 
-636 GGNISHLARRLG
+636 GGNISHLARELG

-653 LYKRLRQV
+653 LYKRLRDAP
-661 E
+661 

>member
-1 MLANADCQ
+1 
-9 THYWCLTHR
+9 
-18 IRDQA
+18 
-23 RSHMESHNNNKMLF
+23 
-37 QRLNAMAA
+37 MAA
-45 PAPPLSHDAI
+45 PALPLSHDAI

-68 DHQSAPAFDQL
+68 DHQSAPAFEQL
-79 PADGIAQLLES
+79 PPEAIARLLES
-90 QNSLVQTT
+90 QHSLVQTT

-118 LADNQGQ
+118 LADNQSQ

-137 PSLTRGFSAGASWI
+137 PGLTRGFSAGASWM

-189 APIFDAERKVIAVL
+189 APIFDAERQVIAVL

-260 IFDETGQV
+260 IFDESGQV

-294 SLLELL
+294 SLSELL
-300 NQPDGLP
+300 NQPEGLP

-322 KRPKQAPIQARLLSE
+322 KRPKQAPVQAPLVVE
-337 TKSSE
+337 P
-342 TKSAEST
+342 AVT
-349 APASIAISLNTLH
+349 APAGISLSTLH

-367 VEKAVRQAERLLEK
+367 VEKALRQAERLLEK

-401 LHQASSRSKQPFIAV
+401 LHQASSRSKQSFIAV

-552 PSQWAGLSPEVM
+552 PSQWAGLSREVL
-564 ELFSRHPWPGNL
+564 ELFGRHPWPGNL
-576 RQVSSVMQV
+576 RQVSSVIQV

-595 RPEHLPDDF
+595 RLEHLPDDF

-612 VDSPEPV
+612 VEVDEPL
-619 AVDLNDAEQLNR
+619 ALDLNDVDALNR
-631 QLQAA
+631 QLQAV

>member
-1 MLANADCQ
+1 
-9 THYWCLTHR
+9 
-18 IRDQA
+18 
-23 RSHMESHNNNKMLF
+23 
-37 QRLNAMAA
+37 MAA
-45 PAPPLSHDAI
+45 PALPLSHDAI
-55 IQDSWS
+55 VQTSWQ

-68 DHQSAPAFDQL
+68 DHQSTPAFDQL
-79 PADGIAQLLES
+79 PAAGIAQLLDS
-90 QNSLVQTT
+90 HHSLVQTT

-137 PSLTRGFSAGASWI
+137 PNLARGFQAGASWV
-151 ERCSGTNAIGTAL
+151 ERTSGTNAIGTAL

-260 IFDETGQV
+260 IFDESGQV

-279 GISLS
+279 GVRLS

-294 SLLELL
+294 SLLELI

-307 FALQASGR
+307 FALQTSGR

-322 KRPKQAPIQARLLSE
+322 KRPKQASIQPRVFAAE
-337 TKSSE
+337 PKT
-342 TKSAEST
+342 SAPT
-349 APASIAISLNTLH
+349 AISLNTLH
-362 FGDSR
+362 FGDAR

-401 LHQASSRSKQPFIAV
+401 LHQASSRSKQAFIAV

-492 PVDIRII
+492 AVDLRII

-538 KQALFKRLWEQHRE
+538 KEALFKRLWEQHRE
-552 PSQWAGLSPEVM
+552 PTQWAGLSQEVL

-595 RPEHLPDDF
+595 RLEHLPDDF

-612 VDSPEPV
+612 VESAAPLG
-619 AVDLNDAEQLNR
+619 VDLNDIEALNR
-631 QLQAA
+631 ELKAS

-653 LYKRLRQV
+653 LYKRLRQI
-661 E
+661 EG

>member
-1 MLANADCQ
+1 
-9 THYWCLTHR
+9 
-18 IRDQA
+18 
-23 RSHMESHNNNKMLF
+23 
-37 QRLNAMAA
+37 MAA

-90 QNSLVQTT
+90 QHSLVQTT

-137 PSLTRGFSAGASWI
+137 PSLARGFSAGASWM

-322 KRPKQAPIQARLLSE
+322 KRPKQAPIQARLFSE
-337 TKSSE
+337 L
-342 TKSAEST
+342 KSAELTTS
-349 APASIAISLNTLH
+349 APAAISLNTLH

-552 PSQWAGLSPEVM
+552 PSQWAGLSPEVLA
-564 ELFSRHPWPGNL
+564 LFGRHPWPGNL

-619 AVDLNDAEQLNR
+619 AVDLNDAEALNR

>member
-1 MLANADCQ
+1 
-9 THYWCLTHR
+9 
-18 IRDQA
+18 
-23 RSHMESHNNNKMLF
+23 
-37 QRLNAMAA
+37 MAA
-45 PAPPLSHDAI
+45 PAPLLPHDTI
-55 IQDSWS
+55 IQDSWR

-68 DHQSAPAFDQL
+68 DHQSAPSFDQL
-79 PADGIAQLLES
+79 PAEGISQLLES
-90 QNSLVQTT
+90 QHALVQTT

-137 PSLTRGFSAGASWI
+137 PKLARGFSAGASWR
-151 ERCSGTNAIGTAL
+151 ERSTGTNAIGTAL
-164 ACEQAVHIEHD
+164 ACAQAVHIEHD

-189 APIFDAERKVIAVL
+189 APIFDANREIIAVL

-229 RLILNLFHGQHFQLT
+229 RLILNLFGGEHFQLT

-260 IFDETGQV
+260 IFDESGQV

-284 RVSVESLFKV
+284 RVMIDSLFKV

-300 NQPDGLP
+300 NQPEGLP
-307 FALQASGR
+307 FALQAAGS

-322 KRPKQAPIQARLLSE
+322 KRPKQAPVQARVFSE
-337 TKSSE
+337 
-342 TKSAEST
+342 
-349 APASIAISLNTLH
+349 PAAVPIGLKTLH

-401 LHQASSRSKQPFIAV
+401 LHQASSRSQQAFIAV

-492 PVDIRII
+492 PVDLRII
-499 SATNRSLREQVQLG
+499 SATNRSLREQVQIG

-538 KQALFKRLWEQHRE
+538 KQALFKQLWQQHRE
-552 PSQWAGLSPEVM
+552 PTQWAGLSTEVLA
-564 ELFSRHPWPGNL
+564 LFERHPWPGNL

-585 ALAMAEEQPV
+585 ALAMAEDQPI

-604 FVDLEMEP
+604 FVDLGQASPSAPP
-612 VDSPEPV
+612 VMGDLDDSQNLQQRLA
-619 AVDLNDAEQLNR
+619 AV
-631 QLQAA
+631 
-636 GGNISHLARRLG
+636 GGNISHLARELG

-653 LYKRLRQV
+653 LYKRLRAAT
-661 E
+661 

>member
-1 MLANADCQ
+1 MSTPLA
-9 THYWCLTHR
+9 
-18 IRDQA
+18 
-23 RSHMESHNNNKMLF
+23 
-37 QRLNAMAA
+37 
-45 PAPPLSHDAI
+45 HDAI
-55 IQDSWS
+55 IQDSWR
-61 RCRAFGL
+61 RCRAYGL
-68 DHQSAPAFDQL
+68 DHQSTPSFDQL
-79 PADGIAQLLES
+79 PADGVSQLLES
-90 QNSLVQTT
+90 QHSLVQTT

-137 PSLTRGFSAGASWI
+137 PKLARGFSAGASWM
-151 ERCSGTNAIGTAL
+151 ERSSGTNAIGTAL
-164 ACEQAVHIEHD
+164 ACAQAVHIEHD

-189 APIFDAERKVIAVL
+189 APIFDAQREIIAVL

-229 RLILNLFHGQHFQLT
+229 RLILNLFRGEHFQLT

-260 IFDETGQV
+260 IFDESGQV

-284 RVSVESLFKV
+284 RVLIDSLFKV

-300 NQPDGLP
+300 NQPEGLP
-307 FALQASGR
+307 FSLQAAGR

-322 KRPKQAPIQARLLSE
+322 KRPKQAPVQARVFVE
-337 TKSSE
+337 TK
-342 TKSAEST
+342 KPRESGPT
-349 APASIAISLNTLH
+349 AISLKTLH
-362 FGDSR
+362 FGDAR

-401 LHQASSRSKQPFIAV
+401 LHQASSRSQQAFIAV

-482 VQPVGSSELF
+482 VQPVGSSELY
-492 PVDIRII
+492 PVDLRII

-527 LELPPLRERSD
+527 LELPPLRERTD
-538 KQALFKRLWEQHRE
+538 KQALFKQLWQQHRE
-552 PSQWAGLSPEVM
+552 PTQWAGLSNEVLA
-564 ELFSRHPWPGNL
+564 LFEQHPWPGNL
-576 RQVSSVMQV
+576 RQVSSVLQV
-585 ALAMAEEQPV
+585 ALAMAEELPIRV
-595 RPEHLPDDF
+595 EHLPDDF
-604 FVDLEMEP
+604 FVDLNGL
-612 VDSPEPV
+612 VPEP
-619 AVDLNDAEQLNR
+619 AGEKLDDSMDLAQRLK
-631 QLQAA
+631 AA
-636 GGNISHLARRLG
+636 GGNISHLARELG

-653 LYKRLRQV
+653 LYKRLRQN
-661 E
+661 